1 MVGPRVFVT
10 GGAGTVAGWLVR
22 TAPAAIDLHVTEH
35 RTLVPDGVRTRAS
48 VHRLD
53 LRRRDEV
60 ERRISEIAPDVVVH
74 TAYVQDEPAAIVDA
88 TAAVAAAAASVG
100 ASMLQLS
107 TDVVFAG
114 DRPPYD
120 ESSEP
125 DPVSDYGRWKAEAER
140 RATAILADVCIT
152 RTSLVVSID
161 PPDRATAGLVEALRA
176 RRPITLFHDEMR
188 QPIRAEDL
196 AAELWALV
204 ALDRADRAG
213 VWHLPGPEHLSRS
226 DIGLRLARRLGLDP
240 SPLTVGSAADHPSP
254 RPRDPALV
262 SRRRQALGVRL
273 QAVDA

>member
-125 DPVSDYGRWKAEAER
+125 DPV
-140 RATAILADVCIT
+140 
-152 RTSLVVSID
+152 
-161 PPDRATAGLVEALRA
+161 
-176 RRPITLFHDEMR
+176 
-188 QPIRAEDL
+188 
-196 AAELWALV
+196 
-204 ALDRADRAG
+204 
-213 VWHLPGPEHLSRS
+213 
-226 DIGLRLARRLGLDP
+226 
-240 SPLTVGSAADHPSP
+240 
-254 RPRDPALV
+254 
-262 SRRRQALGVRL
+262 
-273 QAVDA
+273 

>member
-1 MVGPRVFVT
+1 MLVT

-35 RTLVPDGVRTRAS
+35 RSPVPDHVRTRAT
-48 VHRLD
+48 VHRSD

-60 ERRISEIAPDVVVH
+60 GHRISEIAPDVVVH
-74 TAYVQDEPAAIVDA
+74 TAYLQGERAAIVDA

-140 RATAILADVCIT
+140 RAAAILADVCIT

-204 ALDRADRAG
+204 ALDRADRTG

-240 SPLTVGSAADHPSP
+240 SPVAVGSAADHPSP

-262 SRRRQALGVRL
+262 SRRRQVLGVQL